1 MYQKNPKTKSN
12 FLLIQSL
19 NKAQPDTP
27 EGGTTINDYPSRAL
41 APMQYADY
49 NPMLGDM
56 WAVIYCQK
64 YVPLHVMKQN
74 MLSQSL
80 STSI

>member
-56 WAVIYCQK
+56 
-64 YVPLHVMKQN
+64 
-74 MLSQSL
+74 
-80 STSI
+80 